1 MRVRIPLAKKPLPN
15 IFAISLPNTF
25 AIHLQNKYINEI
37 FLYTYINNEQLY
49 YYRCSID
56 SLIFLI

>member
-1 MRVRIPLAKKPLPN
+1 MRVRIPLAKIP
-15 IFAISLPNTF
+15 LPNTF
-25 AIHLQNKYINEI
+25 AISLPIPLQNKYINEI

-49 YYRCSID
+49 NYRYSID

>member
-1 MRVRIPLAKKPLPN
+1 MRVRIPLAKIP
-15 IFAISLPNTF
+15 
-25 AIHLQNKYINEI
+25 LQNKYINEI

-49 YYRCSID
+49 YYRYSID

>member
-1 MRVRIPLAKKPLPN
+1 MRVRIPLAKKPLQKYLCP
-15 IFAISLPNTF
+15 
-25 AIHLQNKYINEI
+25 IHLQNKYINEI

-49 YYRCSID
+49 NYRYSID